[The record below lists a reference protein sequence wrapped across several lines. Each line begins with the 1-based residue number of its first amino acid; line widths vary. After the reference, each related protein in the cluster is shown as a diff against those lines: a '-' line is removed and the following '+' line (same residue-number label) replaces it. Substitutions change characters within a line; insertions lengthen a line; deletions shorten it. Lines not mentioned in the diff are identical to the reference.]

1 MKVLACDGIH
11 DDGLALFRD
20 AGWEV
25 AVAPEPVKD
34 PSRLAAMLADVDAL
48 LVRSATPVPAEAL
61 LPGGCL
67 RVIGRA
73 GAGVDTIDVEAATE
87 RGIAV
92 MNAPDGNTLAAAEHA
107 LSLLFALAR
116 HVPRADAGMKAG
128 QWPKAGLTGV
138 ELEGKKLGVIGLGRI
153 GSAVARKARGIG
165 MDVAAYDPFLPPSAA
180 AHGSVPLRT
189 FDELLAW
196 ADVITLHVP
205 RTKET
210 TRLVDAQA
218 LARMKRG
225 AYLVNAARGGLVDE
239 AALLEA
245 LDAGQL
251 AGAALD
257 TFATEPLPGDSPLRA
272 HPKLVLTPH
281 LGASTGEAQQAVS
294 TILAR
299 EVLDYFDTG
308 AVAGCVNLPPLSA
321 EAAREVGPWMPL
333 MSALGRLAARM
344 VPAPVRLQ
352 LTYAGRVDALDPR
365 PLTRLLVA
373 SLLSAA
379 SARVTPVNAL
389 QEAAARGLVVAETVG
404 GDGDGF
410 DRLLRLR
417 IEDEAG
423 NARELEATLHRGA
436 RVVRLDGVEIDFD
449 PGAHLLL
456 MRNADRPGI
465 IGLVGSHLGAA
476 GINIV
481 NFSLGAKGDGEAL
494 AAITVDRPV
503 PEAQLGALRGIAGV
517 LSLEAP

>member
-1 MKVLACDGIH
+1 MK
-11 DDGLALFRD
+11 
-20 AGWEV
+20 
-25 AVAPEPVKD
+25 P
-34 PSRLAAMLADVDAL
+34 
-48 LVRSATPVPAEAL
+48 
-61 LPGGCL
+61 
-67 RVIGRA
+67 
-73 GAGVDTIDVEAATE
+73 
-87 RGIAV
+87 
-92 MNAPDGNTLAAAEHA
+92 
-107 LSLLFALAR
+107 
-116 HVPRADAGMKAG
+116 
-128 QWPKAGLTGV
+128 
-138 ELEGKKLGVIGLGRI
+138 
-153 GSAVARKARGIG
+153 
-165 MDVAAYDPFLPPSAA
+165 
-180 AHGSVPLRT
+180 
-189 FDELLAW
+189 
-196 ADVITLHVP
+196 
-205 RTKET
+205 
-210 TRLVDAQA
+210 
-218 LARMKRG
+218 G

-239 AALLEA
+239 AALLVA